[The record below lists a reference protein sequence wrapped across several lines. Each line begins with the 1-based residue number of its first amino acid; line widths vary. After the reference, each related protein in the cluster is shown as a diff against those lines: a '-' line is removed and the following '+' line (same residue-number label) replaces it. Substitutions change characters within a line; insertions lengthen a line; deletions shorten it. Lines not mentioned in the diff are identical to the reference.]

1 MKTQCLTSVMEVA
14 RLIRTKSDAAKLDG
28 EVFSAGVLSPPSPPC
43 TAGAVPCYM
52 GFCPVTLDIVMGKP

>member
-43 TAGAVPCYM
+43 TGGLGGLFPAIWASVQ
-52 GFCPVTLDIVMGKP
+52 